1 MSTTAFPPHQQPQ
14 VRGGGG
20 KSVCRE
26 RKSELFFQMAVD
38 FPGKA
43 GYNTGEREKIIF
55 RKNVSELAQS
65 DRKYNEQ
72 MSVLRKENRREYNV
86 LQR

>member
-1 MSTTAFPPHQQPQ
+1 
-14 VRGGGG
+14 
-20 KSVCRE
+20 
-26 RKSELFFQMAVD
+26 MAVD

-43 GYNTGEREKIIF
+43 GYNTDEREKIIF

-72 MSVLRKENRREYNV
+72 MSVLRKENMWEYNV